1 MSSPM
6 KFMKSASSDGS
17 KWARRFAISEG
28 MRCVMFGPVIPM
40 ILANANRVYKH
51 RQSYVPTL
59 TTDSRLLTA
68 SRMTLNP
75 FIASK
80 QTKIAC
86 ALSVKTASGG
96 KMYPSGTGEG

>member
-6 KFMKSASSDGS
+6 KFIKSASSEGS

-28 MRCVMFGPVIPM
+28 MRCVMFGPVVPM
-40 ILANANRVYKH
+40 ILANANRVCKH
-51 RQSYVPTL
+51 RHSNIL
-59 TTDSRLLTA
+59 THTHEARPLTA

-86 ALSVKTASGG
+86 ALSVNTASGG